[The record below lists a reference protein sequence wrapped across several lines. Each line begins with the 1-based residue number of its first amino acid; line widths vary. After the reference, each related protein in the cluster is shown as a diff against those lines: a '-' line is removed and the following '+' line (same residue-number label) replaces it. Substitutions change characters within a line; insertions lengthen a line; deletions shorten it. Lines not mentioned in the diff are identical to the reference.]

1 MLKSALI
8 AVAVV
13 ALAAPGLAV
22 AKGAKKAADEAVQ
35 GPAAPIP
42 YAQLAEEDAKL
53 NGGAKAAK
61 PAKKKGTKKAAAE
74 APAAD
79 SSAAPAK

>member
-8 AVAVV
+8 AVAVLAV
-13 ALAAPGLAV
+13 AAPGLAV
-22 AKGAKKAADEAVQ
+22 AKGAKKAAAAESVQ

-53 NGGAKAAK
+53 NGKAEAK
-61 PAKKKGTKKAAAE
+61 PAKKKGAKKAAAE

-79 SSAAPAK
+79 AAAPAK

>member
-13 ALAAPGLAV
+13 AIAAPGAALA
-22 AKGAKKAADEAVQ
+22 AKAKKAAEEVAN

-42 YAQLAEEDAKL
+42 YSQLAEEDAKL
-53 NGGAKAAK
+53 NGSGTKHHA
-61 PAKKKGTKKAAAE
+61 AKKKTAKTADAAA
-74 APAAD
+74 P
-79 SSAAPAK
+79 AAPAK